1 MNDDPGFLKHAAR
14 KLLDHRTRCIPN
26 PVLPPSERLADF
38 ALAYAIQDA
47 ADTILRAECGYTS
60 IGYKIAAS
68 NQVARTHL
76 GIDTAFHG
84 RLYRQMVSASPAEV
98 PFVADFFKA
107 YEPEIGL
114 LIGRDLDPAHAP
126 FDAAMIEAAT
136 AAVLPAI
143 ELVGSW
149 FVPWTGAG
157 APNLI
162 ADNAAFAHWIPG
174 EPIHDW
180 SGLDLLDAPI
190 TLHVNGEPRGTG
202 TGRNVD
208 GGAFGATAWLAN
220 TLAAKGYALRA
231 GDYVTT
237 GIVMPPVAVAAGDHA
252 IADFGPLGRI
262 ELRVTP
268 TS

>member
-1 MNDDPGFLKHAAR
+1 MTFEPGSLDRAAR
-14 KLLDHRTRCIPN
+14 KLLDHRARGIPN
-26 PVLPPSERLADF
+26 PVLPVGERLSDF
-38 ALAYAIQDA
+38 ALAYAIQDR
-47 ADTILRAECGYTS
+47 ADAILQAERGYTA

-84 RLYRQMVSASPAEV
+84 RLYRQMASSSPATV
-98 PFVADFFKA
+98 PFVAGFFKA

-114 LIGRDLDPAHAP
+114 RIGRDLDLTQAP
-126 FDAAMIEAAT
+126 FSAMMIEAAT

-162 ADNAAFAHWIPG
+162 ADNAAFAHWVMG
-174 EPIHDW
+174 EPIDDW
-180 SGLDLLDAPI
+180 SGLDLLDAPV
-190 TLHVNGEPRGTG
+190 TLHIDGTLKGTG
-202 TGRNVD
+202 AGRNVD

-220 TLAAKGYALRA
+220 ALAAKGHALRA

-237 GIVMPPVAVAAGDHA
+237 GIVMPPVAVGPAEHV
-252 IADFGPLGRI
+252 IADFGRLGQI
-262 ELRVTP
+262 ELRMTAA
-268 TS
+268 